1 MDKYVGDRDDIKIKA
16 TANIIGDKMEFQNK
30 RSVNVCLYLGKVI
43 AVFIMG
49 SIIIHLLVMF
59 IDYYLMIEPF
69 YIDLRE
75 NFIGSIFATP
85 MYPMMGIYGLGSIII
100 FFLWERKK
108 KAILLAREKE
118 IQSEKVEVVL
128 KSMQHITGIL
138 AEHIATY
145 NTEIMGWVELMKRQ
159 GRPVS
164 EKVANPNIKIAK
176 ALQSLSEISF
186 ILPYTENRPKNVDD
200 IEKILQ
206 GKLGEIKEFQK
217 N

>member
-1 MDKYVGDRDDIKIKA
+1 
-16 TANIIGDKMEFQNK
+16 
-30 RSVNVCLYLGKVI
+30 
-43 AVFIMG
+43 
-49 SIIIHLLVMF
+49 
-59 IDYYLMIEPF
+59 
-69 YIDLRE
+69 
-75 NFIGSIFATP
+75 
-85 MYPMMGIYGLGSIII
+85 
-100 FFLWERKK
+100 
-108 KAILLAREKE
+108 
-118 IQSEKVEVVL
+118 
-128 KSMQHITGIL
+128 MQHITGIL